1 MSFWEKGYN
10 ALFITSYYK
19 NPYMHSGEDTLDKVN
34 RKFLLQTTRHL
45 VAMMMTLA
53 NERPEN

>member
-34 RKFLLQTTRHL
+34 QKFFLRVARHL
-45 VAMMMTLA
+45 VGMMMALA
-53 NERPEN
+53 NERPGN